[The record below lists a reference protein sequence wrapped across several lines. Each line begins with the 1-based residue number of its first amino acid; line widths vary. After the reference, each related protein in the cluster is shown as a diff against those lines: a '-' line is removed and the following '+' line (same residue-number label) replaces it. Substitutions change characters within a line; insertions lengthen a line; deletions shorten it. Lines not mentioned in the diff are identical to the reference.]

1 MSPLISLEKERGDVL
16 MFLSGT
22 KEITAVVEAA
32 QQYNERVGSW
42 CILPLHSSLS
52 LAEQDKVTNSKY
64 LFLFKKILHLQCRPF
79 LSAGFRLPAR
89 RIS

>member
-1 MSPLISLEKERGDVL
+1 

-32 QQYNERVGSW
+32 QLYNEKVQTW

-52 LAEQDKVTNSKY
+52 LVEQDKVIN
-64 LFLFKKILHLQCRPF
+64 FNHIHPFKSTQ
-79 LSAGFRLPAR
+79 
-89 RIS
+89 